1 MRLFFF
7 FTLIVLL
14 GSCADLQKKEQL
26 AKINGMNQRVDSLET
41 ELRKHTIDTI
51 TELKLSTSTVELRIK
66 NNLFLDKVDLVLGRK
81 MDAYKR
87 MRRALNP
94 LGAASKKVKDGIN
107 EERIALKN
115 LYSDIENG
123 YGERNKYEEYLAF
136 ESDKISKLTIL
147 INDYKQQKE
156 VIFKTYS
163 ELHEE
168 LYTFSMSLLE
178 KKTKP
183 TK

>member
-26 AKINGMNQRVDSLET
+26 AKINEMNQRVDSLET
-41 ELRKHTIDTI
+41 ELRRHTIDTI

-123 YGERNKYEEYLAF
+123 YGERNKYDEYLAF
-136 ESDKISKLTIL
+136 ESDKISKLAIL

>member
-136 ESDKISKLTIL
+136 ESDKISKLAIL

>member
-136 ESDKISKLTIL
+136 ESDKISKLVIL

>member
-136 ESDKISKLTIL
+136 ESDKISKLVIL

-178 KKTKP
+178 KKTKS

>member
-136 ESDKISKLTIL
+136 ESDKISKLAIL

-178 KKTKP
+178 KKT
-183 TK
+183 

>member
-26 AKINGMNQRVDSLET
+26 AKINGMNQRIDSLET

-136 ESDKISKLTIL
+136 ESDKISKLAIL